1 MKSVIFTE
9 GSPTTVESAE
19 GKQVR
24 DYFRGGFLSV
34 ASLEEDLVEYG
45 KTELHIL
52 SDEYGYLTGNQAG
65 SELTD
70 SSSSGINSFREALGS
85 AVNEADVIVLL
96 FTKSTFESIVK
107 DSWQTLSSQARSGTI
122 WCVGAS
128 KSALSS
134 IDISKLEQNDCEVL
148 TYERVGVARIGS
160 GTRKDLLR
168 HIESKASQQR

>member
-9 GSPTTVESAE
+9 GSSTTAESAE

-24 DYFRGGFLSV
+24 DYFQGGFLSV
-34 ASLEEDLVEYG
+34 ASLEEELAEYG
-45 KTELHIL
+45 ETELHIL
-52 SDEYGYLTGNQAG
+52 SDRYGHLTGDQAG

-70 SSSSGINSFREALGS
+70 SPSSGIESFRGALRS
-85 AVNEADVIVLL
+85 AVDEADVIVLL
-96 FTKSTFESIVK
+96 FTKSTFESVVE

-122 WCVGAS
+122 WCIGAS

-134 IDISKLEQNDCEVL
+134 IDLSKLEQNDCEVL

-160 GTRKDLLR
+160 ETRKDLLK
-168 HIESKASQQR
+168 HIESKVSD